1 MKILDTLEP
10 EVYAS
15 VHISFRKGGLAC
27 ERPEGG
33 VVTANLKTLLPG
45 RVCSEQEF
53 EKLLRRSEEH
63 LKTKRPTELKVVP
76 PPKSRRDT
84 AA

>member
-1 MKILDTLEP
+1 M
-10 EVYAS
+10 S
-15 VHISFRKGGLAC
+15 S
-27 ERPEGG
+27 
-33 VVTANLKTLLPG
+33 NLKTLPTG

-63 LKTKRPTELKVVP
+63 FKAKRPTELKIVP
-76 PPKSRRDT
+76 PPKPRRDT